1 MDARLFY
8 VVESAERRELDELDD
23 VRLTE
28 DVQVSPVGFLP
39 AETRGTIVAVHGD
52 GEAYGVESAEP
63 FRALLLEADKREP
76 VPGATRE
83 RLIAETG
90 DVRRRGTEDKVLSFE
105 RSPFDWRV
113 ESSLLHRM
121 GLSVG

>member
-8 VVESAERRELDELDD
+8 VVEPAERGGLDELDD

-28 DVQVSPVGFLP
+28 DVEVSPVGTLP
-39 AETRGTIVAVHGD
+39 MGTRGTIVAVHGYA
-52 GEAYGVESAEP
+52 EAYDVEFAEP
-63 FRALLLEADKREP
+63 FHALLLLEADKVEA

-90 DVRRRGTEDKVLSFE
+90 GVRR
-105 RSPFDWRV
+105 
-113 ESSLLHRM
+113 
-121 GLSVG
+121 

>member
-8 VVESAERRELDELDD
+8 VVEPVARGELDELDD

-28 DVQVSPVGFLP
+28 DVEVPPVGFLP
-39 AETRGTIVAVHGD
+39 GGTRGTIVAVHGN
-52 GEAYGVESAEP
+52 GAAYDVEFAEP
-63 FRALLLEADKREP
+63 VHALLLLEADQVEA

-90 DVRRRGTEDKVLSFE
+90 DVR
-105 RSPFDWRV
+105 
-113 ESSLLHRM
+113 H
-121 GLSVG
+121 